1 MAAEVSLLDMLD
13 ARERRVHHQQ
23 ELLEQYH
30 KPLICFTMNI
40 ARPIKDSPLIR
51 RGFARGQQLLRQQFF
66 RAKLSP
72 LHTDAH
78 CEATGCEAFYVL
90 DADPMAIKKFTT
102 DIEDA
107 TPLGRLFD
115 MDVLRPDGTKVD
127 REELSL
133 SGRRCLIC
141 GGPAKVCSSRRIH
154 TVVELQA
161 KTTEILSQIITH
173 LIEIQ
178 CARGNLHLFL
188 YTKVKSSKFFGDLGF
203 YEIARVEDTLVFM
216 ENRRDGFSSYL
227 RNLEKTKTEG
237 KSAALVMNANPFTL
251 GHQYLVEKA
260 AAACDTLH
268 LFVVS
273 EDASL
278 VPFAVRKKLVAE
290 GVKHLPNVVL
300 HDSGPYII
308 SNATFPSYFLKD
320 EAAVI
325 DGHARLD
332 LAVFTKIAKTLNI
345 TARYVGEEP
354 TSQVTGLYNQIM
366 CQQLPKAG
374 IDCIVVPR
382 KEANGKAI
390 SASTVRQCLQSGD
403 WDTLETLL
411 PQTSLAYFR
420 SPEAAP
426 VLQRIRKAGNVVHY

>member
-1 MAAEVSLLDMLD
+1 MSDYRITEVLPADRSTLAQVDALLQW
-13 ARERRVHHQQ
+13 EG
-23 ELLEQYH
+23 
-30 KPLICFTMNI
+30 
-40 ARPIKDSPLIR
+40 IR
-51 RGFARGQQLLRQQFF
+51 RDRNLDCICAILDESGQVIGTGSCFGNTLRCFAVSREHQGEGLLN
-66 RAKLSP
+66 
-72 LHTDAH
+72 
-78 CEATGCEAFYVL
+78 
-90 DADPMAIKKFTT
+90 
-102 DIEDA
+102 
-107 TPLGRLFD
+107 
-115 MDVLRPDGTKVD
+115 
-127 REELSL
+127 
-133 SGRRCLIC
+133 
-141 GGPAKVCSSRRIH
+141 
-154 TVVELQA
+154 
-161 KTTEILSQIITH
+161 QIITH

-188 YTKVKSSKFFGDLGF
+188 YTKAESAKFFEDLGF
-203 YEIARVEDTLVFM
+203 CEITRVENRLVFM
-216 ENRRDGFSSYL
+216 ENRPDGFERYL
-227 RNLEKTKTEG
+227 RGLEAAKTTG
-237 KSAALVMNANPFTL
+237 KSAAVVMNANPFTR

-268 LFVVS
+268 LFIVS

-278 VPFAVRKKLVAE
+278 VPFFVRKKLVAE

-332 LAVFTKIAKTLNI
+332 LAVFTRIAGALNI

-354 TSQVTGLYNQIM
+354 ASQVTGLYNEIM
-366 CQQLPKAG
+366 REQLPKAG

-382 KEANGKAI
+382 KEADGKAI
-390 SASTVRQCLQSGD
+390 SASTVRQCLQSDD
-403 WDTLETLL
+403 WDTLKTLL

-426 VLQRIRKAGNVVHY
+426 VLERIRKADNVVHY

>member
-1 MAAEVSLLDMLD
+1 MSEYTLTQVFPGDKTTLAQIDALLQREGIRRDANLDYICALLD
-13 ARERRVHHQQ
+13 EEYRVIGTGSCFSNTLRCFAVSSDHQG
-23 ELLEQYH
+23 EGLL
-30 KPLICFTMNI
+30 N
-40 ARPIKDSPLIR
+40 
-51 RGFARGQQLLRQQFF
+51 
-66 RAKLSP
+66 
-72 LHTDAH
+72 
-78 CEATGCEAFYVL
+78 
-90 DADPMAIKKFTT
+90 
-102 DIEDA
+102 
-107 TPLGRLFD
+107 
-115 MDVLRPDGTKVD
+115 
-127 REELSL
+127 
-133 SGRRCLIC
+133 
-141 GGPAKVCSSRRIH
+141 
-154 TVVELQA
+154 
-161 KTTEILSQIITH
+161 QIITH

-188 YTKVKSSKFFGDLGF
+188 YTKVNSARFFGDLGF

-216 ENRRDGFSSYL
+216 ENRRDGFGSYL
-227 RNLEKTKTEG
+227 RALEKTKTAG

-251 GHQYLVEKA
+251 GHQYLVETA

-278 VPFAVRKKLVAE
+278 VPFAVRRQLVAE

-332 LAVFTKIAKTLNI
+332 LAVFTKIAKALNI

-354 TSQVTGLYNQIM
+354 TSQVTGLYNKIM
-366 CQQLPKAG
+366 AEQLPKAG
-374 IDCIVVPR
+374 IACVIVPR
-382 KEANGKAI
+382 KQADGRAI

-403 WDTLETLL
+403 WAALAGLV
-411 PQTSLAYFR
+411 PQTTLDYFQ
-420 SPEAAP
+420 SDAAKP
-426 VLQRIRKAGNVVHY
+426 VLEKIRQAGNVIHY